1 MAVLVVLIDNRWRS
15 DCKVKFQGNFSCMD
29 GQ

>member
-15 DCKVKFQGNFSCMD
+15 DRKVKFQGNFSCMD

>member
-15 DCKVKFQGNFSCMD
+15 DCKVKFQGNFSCLD